1 MEAAKKYPNILLVVI
16 DCGRSD
22 TWLDPGQAALT
33 PNLNALRRD
42 AVTFPACIVETSG
55 TTPNFTTLLTG
66 LYSPRHGVRTILGQ
80 TLGEGTP
87 VLTEGLTELGYHTYA
102 EVTGPLV
109 PDIGLDRGFERYVY
123 RAPIDYL
130 HTAWGDR
137 FAEGLRK
144 GAYKSPWFILLHLWD
159 VHVPRQIVLPVKRGR
174 KNRNDYGSAV
184 ASLDSRLK
192 AVFDAAGEDALIV
205 ITGDHG
211 EKLRTEG
218 YNPGTAVEYIW
229 SYLGVDA
236 SRGPSLNSVA
246 SWMGPSTL
254 HHLLAEFAEPQLKAA
269 EREGRRPR
277 PSFSWPRRVADSFR
291 VLRLA
296 PKIRP
301 ADLFILNAPLKLTA
315 WMRERGVLDGTRSR
329 KKALKFLHDRRPAT
343 LDAMFTRL
351 FISSVRNQYEEGHIL
366 HVYDSMVKV
375 PLVMRWKGRLPGGR
389 TIPLMVRQPD
399 IFPTVLDLL
408 GSPAGRSED
417 LDGRSFKPLIEGGP
431 WKTNPAF
438 LSTGGYLA
446 QVEIRGVRTPGW
458 KYTFGP
464 YNGELPEELYDLR
477 KDPTE
482 RNNLALG
489 RPAACA
495 RMRRLVE
502 SFGLP
507 GYSPEDPARPID
519 RDGQKR
525 IERTL
530 KGLGYLD

>member
-1 MEAAKKYPNILLVVI
+1 METEQSRPNILLVVI

-22 TWLDPGQAALT
+22 TWLDAALT
-33 PNLNALRRD
+33 PNLTALRRD
-42 AVTFPACIVETSG
+42 AVTFPTCIVETSG
-55 TTPNFTTLLTG
+55 TTPNFATLLSG

-80 TLGEGTP
+80 SLGEGIP
-87 VLTEGLTELGYHTYA
+87 LLTERLAELGYHTYA

-109 PDIGLDRGFERYVY
+109 ADIGLDRGFEKYEY

-130 HTAWGDR
+130 HTAWGGR
-137 FAEGLRK
+137 FKGGMREGS
-144 GAYKSPWFILLHLWD
+144 YKPPWFILLHLWD
-159 VHVPRQIVLPVKRGR
+159 VHVPRQIVPPKRGGR

-211 EKLRTEG
+211 EKLRTEN
-218 YNPGTAVEYIW
+218 YRPGTAVEYIW
-229 SYLGVDA
+229 SYLGVGK

-254 HHLLAEFAEPQLKAA
+254 HHLLAEFAEPRLKAA

-277 PSFSWPRRVADSFR
+277 PSFSWPRRAADSLR
-291 VLRLA
+291 VLRLV

-301 ADLFILNAPLKLTA
+301 ADLLILKAPLKLTS
-315 WMRERGVLDGTRSR
+315 WMRERGVLDGTRS
-329 KKALKFLHDRRPAT
+329 KARAMRFLNDSRVGT

-375 PLVMRWKGRLPGGR
+375 PLVMRWKGRLPRGR
-389 TIPLMVRQPD
+389 TISRMVRQPD
-399 IFPTVLDLL
+399 ILPTILDVL
-408 GSPAGRSED
+408 GSPVERSEP
-417 LDGRSFKPLIEGGP
+417 LDGRSFRPLMEGRP
-431 WKTNPAF
+431 WKPSPAF

-464 YNGELPEELYDLR
+464 YNGELPEELYDLG
-477 KDPTE
+477 KDPAET
-482 RNNLALG
+482 NNLAAG
-489 RPAACA
+489 RPGACA
-495 RMRRLVE
+495 RMRRLLE
-502 SFGLP
+502 SFALP
-507 GYSPEDPARPID
+507 GKGPEDPALPGDPEAR
-519 RDGQKR
+519 KK
-525 IERTL
+525 IESAL